1 MDLQLAQELELLY
14 SRICHALGDPKRLLI
29 LYALAK
35 HPRYVSEL
43 AEELDMPQPT
53 VSRHLKVL
61 RERNLVTTT
70 REGAAVYYALADTRI
85 IQALDL
91 MRAILRDSLVEQA
104 RLAEFTALDA
114 ELDHK

>member
-1 MDLQLAQELELLY
+1 MDQQLVQELELLY
-14 SRICHALGDPKRLLI
+14 ERVCQALGDTKRLMI

-35 HPRYVSEL
+35 QPRYVSEL
-43 AEELDMPQPT
+43 AEELDIPQPT

-61 RERNLVTTT
+61 RERDLVSTT
-70 REGAAVYYALADTRI
+70 REGAAVYYSLNDERI

-91 MRAILRDSLVEQA
+91 MRAILRDRLVEQA

-114 ELDHK
+114 DLDQ